1 VTILLPLLAFL
12 FIALIVSAVAMV
24 LAPAGGGMVEQRL
37 GEIRG
42 ARVMLGGGGVEAAE
56 ERRDLVMKTI
66 KRLGR
71 AIPAPQR
78 EVGKLQQ
85 RLIWAGYR
93 GKEAIIV
100 FSGIRIGVSLVA
112 FAILGSPLLFRP
124 NILMAL
130 GAAALGYVVPGMLL
144 ARAAGRRQHRIRL
157 SLPDAL
163 DLLVVSVEAGLGLD
177 QAVQR
182 VGDELMT
189 AHPELSEEMRLINL
203 EMRAGK
209 ERSEAL
215 RNLADRTG
223 VDDVVSL
230 VATLVQTDKFGTSVA
245 QSLRI
250 HSEVLRT
257 KRRQRAEE
265 AAAKTG
271 VKMVFPLVLCVFPA
285 VWIVTIGPAAIK
297 FVQVLFPM
305 ANK

>member
-12 FIALIVSAVAMV
+12 FIALIVGAVAMV

-42 ARVMLGGGGVEAAE
+42 ARVTLGGSLEAAE
-56 ERRDLVMKTI
+56 ERRDVVMKTI

-71 AIPAPQR
+71 AIPASQR

-100 FSGIRIGVSLVA
+100 FSGIRIGVALVA

-144 ARAAGRRQHRIRL
+144 ARAAKRRQHRIRL

-245 QSLRI
+245 SRCA
-250 HSEVLRT
+250 STRRCCAPSAGSARK
-257 KRRQRAEE
+257 KRRPR
-265 AAAKTG
+265 
-271 VKMVFPLVLCVFPA
+271 PA
-285 VWIVTIGPAAIK
+285 
-297 FVQVLFPM
+297 
-305 ANK
+305 

>member
-1 VTILLPLLAFL
+1 MTILLPLLAFV
-12 FIALIVSAVAMV
+12 FIALLVGGVAMV

-42 ARVMLGGGGVEAAE
+42 ARVMLGGGGVEAPE
-56 ERRDLVMKTI
+56 ERRRVIMQTLT
-66 KRLGR
+66 RLGR
-71 AIPAPQR
+71 ALPAPQR
-78 EVGKLQQ
+78 EVGRLQQ
-85 RLIWAGYR
+85 RLVWAGYR
-93 GKEAIIV
+93 GKEAIVV
-100 FSGIRIGVSLVA
+100 FSGMRIGVALTA
-112 FAILGSPLLFRP
+112 FALLGSPVLFRP

-144 ARAAGRRQHRIRL
+144 ARAARRRQHRVRL

-177 QAVQR
+177 QAIQR
-182 VGDELMT
+182 VGDELAT
-189 AHPELSEEMRLINL
+189 AHVELSDELRLINL

-209 ERSEAL
+209 ERAEAL
-215 RNLADRTG
+215 RNLGERTG

-245 QSLRI
+245 ASLRI